1 MFLFFVCLIIPISF
15 FFMYFFLKN
24 KAYKKISRWSGFR
37 TRLSMKNEKNW
48 EIGNLY
54 ASKLSL
60 IFGMIS
66 MAMTLFVFYKY
77 DLNDKIVLILVG
89 IQIVFLILISV
100 FSEIKLYFVNKK
112 GTVWS
117 DYFIFKQSLFNFY
130 FIFNSLYS

>member
-24 KAYKKISRWSGFR
+24 KAGKKISKWSGFR

-60 IFGMIS
+60 IFGIIS
-66 MAMTLFVFYKY
+66 TVITLFVFYKY
-77 DLNDKIVLILVG
+77 DLNDKIVLILIG

-100 FSEIKLYFVNKK
+100 LSEIKLYFVNKK
-112 GTVWS
+112 GSV
-117 DYFIFKQSLFNFY
+117 
-130 FIFNSLYS
+130 

>member
-24 KAYKKISRWSGFR
+24 KAGKKISKWSGFR

-100 FSEIKLYFVNKK
+100 LSEIKLYFVNKE
-112 GTVWS
+112 GSVWN
-117 DYFIFKQSLFNFY
+117 DYFIFEHSLFDFY

>member
-15 FFMYFFLKN
+15 FFMYFFLKY
-24 KAYKKISRWSGFR
+24 KAGKKISKWSGFR

-48 EIGNLY
+48 KIGNLY

-60 IFGMIS
+60 IFGIIS

-77 DLNDKIVLILVG
+77 DLNDKIVLILIG

-100 FSEIKLYFVNKK
+100 LSEIKLYFVNKK
-112 GTVWS
+112 GTV
-117 DYFIFKQSLFNFY
+117 
-130 FIFNSLYS
+130 

>member
-15 FFMYFFLKN
+15 FFMYFFLKY
-24 KAYKKISRWSGFR
+24 KAYKKISMWSGFR

-60 IFGMIS
+60 IFGIIS
-66 MAMTLFVFYKY
+66 MVMTLFVFYKY

-100 FSEIKLYFVNKK
+100 LSEIKLYFVNKK
-112 GTVWS
+112 GSVWN
-117 DYFIFKQSLFNFY
+117 DYFIFKHSLFDFY

>member
-24 KAYKKISRWSGFR
+24 KAGKKISKWSGFR

-60 IFGMIS
+60 IFGIIS
-66 MAMTLFVFYKY
+66 MVMTLFVFYKY

-100 FSEIKLYFVNKK
+100 LSEIKLYFVNKK
-112 GTVWS
+112 GAVWN

>member
-1 MFLFFVCLIIPISF
+1 
-15 FFMYFFLKN
+15 
-24 KAYKKISRWSGFR
+24 
-37 TRLSMKNEKNW
+37 MKNEKNW

-60 IFGMIS
+60 IFGIIS
-66 MAMTLFVFYKY
+66 MVMTLFVFYKY

-100 FSEIKLYFVNKK
+100 LSEIKLYFVNKK
-112 GTVWS
+112 GTVWN
-117 DYFIFKQSLFNFY
+117 DYFIFRQSLFDFY

>member
-1 MFLFFVCLIIPISF
+1 
-15 FFMYFFLKN
+15 MYFFLKN

-48 EIGNLY
+48 KIGNLY

-60 IFGMIS
+60 IFGIIS
-66 MAMTLFVFYKY
+66 MVMTLFVFYKY

-100 FSEIKLYFVNKK
+100 LSEIKLYFVNKK
-112 GTVWS
+112 GTV
-117 DYFIFKQSLFNFY
+117 
-130 FIFNSLYS
+130 

>member
-1 MFLFFVCLIIPISF
+1 MFLFFICLIIPISF

-24 KAYKKISRWSGFR
+24 KAGKKISKWSGFR
-37 TRLSMKNEKNW
+37 SRLSMKNEKNW

-60 IFGMIS
+60 IFGIIS
-66 MAMTLFVFYKY
+66 MIMTLFVFYKY

-100 FSEIKLYFVNKK
+100 LSEIKLYFVNKK
-112 GTVWS
+112 GSVWN
-117 DYFIFKQSLFNFY
+117 D
-130 FIFNSLYS
+130 

>member
-24 KAYKKISRWSGFR
+24 KAGKKISRWSGFR

-100 FSEIKLYFVNKK
+100 LSEIKLYFVNKE
-112 GTVWS
+112 GSVWN
-117 DYFIFKQSLFNFY
+117 DYFIFEHSLFDFY

>member
-24 KAYKKISRWSGFR
+24 KANKKISRWSGFR

-60 IFGMIS
+60 IFGIIS
-66 MAMTLFVFYKY
+66 MVMTLFVFYKY

-100 FSEIKLYFVNKK
+100 LSEIKLYFVNKK
-112 GTVWS
+112 GTVWN